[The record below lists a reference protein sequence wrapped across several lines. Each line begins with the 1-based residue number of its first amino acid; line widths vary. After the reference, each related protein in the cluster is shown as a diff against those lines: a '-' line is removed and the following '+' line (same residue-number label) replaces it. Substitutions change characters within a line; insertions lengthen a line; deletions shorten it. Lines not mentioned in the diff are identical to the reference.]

1 MVVSDPIADLLT
13 RIRNA
18 NTVNHDR
25 IEVPGS
31 KIKKAI
37 VQILKDEGFVRDF
50 EWIEN
55 GHQGIIR
62 VYLKYGPN
70 KAKVISG
77 LRRISRPGLRVYA
90 KKDQVPRVLGGL
102 GVAVLSTSKGI
113 MTDKKA
119 RQDGLGG
126 EVLCYIW

>member
-18 NTVNHDR
+18 NMVNHDR

-31 KIKKAI
+31 KLKKAI

-50 EWIEN
+50 EWVDN

-62 VYLKYGPN
+62 VFLKYGPN
-70 KAKVISG
+70 KTKVISG
-77 LRRISRPGLRVYA
+77 LRRISKPGLRVYA
-90 KKDQVPRVLGGL
+90 KKDQVPKVLRGL
-102 GVAVLSTSKGI
+102 GIAILSTSRGI

-119 RQDGLGG
+119 RQEGVGG

>member
-18 NTVNHDR
+18 NMVNNDR
-25 IEVPGS
+25 IEIPGS
-31 KIKKAI
+31 KMKKAL

-50 EWIEN
+50 EWLDN
-55 GHQGIIR
+55 GHQGTIR
-62 VYLKYGPN
+62 LYLKYGPN
-70 KAKVISG
+70 KTKVIAG

-90 KKDQVPRVLGGL
+90 KKDQVPKVLGGL
-102 GVAVLSTSKGI
+102 GVAVLSTSSGI
-113 MTDKKA
+113 MTDKRA
-119 RQDGLGG
+119 RQEGVGG

>member
-18 NTVNHDR
+18 TMVNHDR

-31 KIKKAI
+31 KMKKSI

-50 EWIEN
+50 EWVDN
-55 GHQGIIR
+55 GHQGFIR
-62 VYLKYGPN
+62 VFLKYGPN
-70 KAKVISG
+70 KTKVISG

-90 KKDQVPRVLGGL
+90 KKDQVPKVLGGL
-102 GVAVLSTSKGI
+102 GVAILSTSRGL

-119 RQDGLGG
+119 RQEAVGG

>member
-18 NTVNHDR
+18 TTANHDR
-25 IEVPGS
+25 VEVPGS
-31 KIKKAI
+31 KMERAI

-50 EWIEN
+50 EWVEN
-55 GHQGIIR
+55 GHQGVIR

-90 KKDQVPRVLGGL
+90 KRDQVPRVLGGL

-119 RQDGLGG
+119 RQEGLGG

>member
-31 KIKKAI
+31 KMKKTL

-50 EWIEN
+50 EWVDN
-55 GHQGIIR
+55 GHQGVIR

-70 KAKVISG
+70 KTKVISG

-90 KKDQVPRVLGGL
+90 KKDQVPKVLGGL
-102 GVAVLSTSKGI
+102 GVAILSTSQGI

-119 RQDGLGG
+119 RQTGLGG